1 MGVMHVRRRTTQEW
15 ADQNPILT
23 KDQMALD
30 TETDEFRIGDGE
42 TRWSKLPNYSRRG
55 GGGTI
60 SFADL
65 TVTEEFLQGI
75 QDRLDA
81 LEAVGSIVVVEHG
94 DDPDVAR
101 PTDAKVVYWLGSV
114 EPVNALD
121 EDLLSQEVDVQ

>member
-15 ADQNPILT
+15 ADQNPILA
-23 KDQMALD
+23 KDQMALSTD
-30 TETDEFRIGDGE
+30 TDAFCIGDGE
-42 TRWSKLPNYSRRG
+42 TRWSKLPVYSRRG

-81 LEAVGSIVVVEHG
+81 LEAASSIVVAEHG
-94 DDPDVAR
+94 DDPDYPR
-101 PTDAKVVYWLGSV
+101 PEGRVVYWLGSV
-114 EPVNALD
+114 EPNNALN
-121 EDLLSQEVDVQ
+121 EDLLSVEVDTP